1 MPTPKKGESRD
12 DFMDRCMGD
21 EKMNNQFENPQ
32 QRAAVCNSYFD
43 EKEATAK
50 MEDYLFSTPEGAR
63 KKSQEIGFDGEI
75 HESTLADGTRLYSP
89 ARTEDEFI
97 KWYRKN
103 DPDAEEEFEVRSNFD
118 KSDCGID
125 SNMGC
130 GCGCGGEVVA
140 YEDWGEDEETY
151 TAAKYKGRTV
161 TLNKPFRTQGASK
174 KFGVYTKNE
183 KGNVVLVRFGDPNM
197 EIKRDDPKRRKAFR
211 DRHNCDS
218 PGPKW
223 KARYWSCRQWESGRK
238 VEAGFSH
245 CADCETEDACAE
257 VEQCMGT
264 VEASDPK
271 TPAPPKDRK
280 KGSKKNKPGSA
291 RPGGKVTFSEA
302 VTNSLKKKVKEHNE
316 KSDRKVTLGMLKAVY
331 RRGAGAYSQSHRPG
345 VSRGAWAMARV
356 NAFLKLVR
364 SGKPSNPKYT
374 TDNDL
379 LPKGHPR
386 KSKKAEAGCGCMSN
400 EEEYEA
406 AEPTPNDDETHD
418 EYMTRCQRMGYSED
432 ECMKA
437 HEGHE
442 FKEEAS
448 YHDGGSCPPGQKMQG
463 GKCVRVAV
471 TCESEIE
478 VVETVIQADTGETI
492 IQIRGI
498 AFHEGYNKNGWEIT
512 RAGAE
517 ALLPQMIGADV
528 TLNHPHT
535 KGGRFTRNMDGGV
548 DEAVVGYVTDA
559 FMNYHN
565 DGTWDVR
572 YVAEVT
578 RKELFSSLES
588 GLWLRQGYGVSIGGT
603 GVPDSIIEADD
614 GSVTLSFE
622 KDFTF
627 DHLAIVHKPAYD
639 RANIESV
646 EKIEAVK
653 YQPDSPSNTNGANN
667 MTDEMISE
675 EVADNSAEI
684 EALKA
689 DLILKNAEIE
699 AFKAAEAAKAEESR
713 MALVNE
719 ATELGMSGHDEL
731 STDTLTNLIASWR
744 EANPPQVEEEVV
756 LEPVSA
762 SVNETP
768 SAPKAEVPMV
778 ASYFNKQHREI
789 PEDMYAR
796 AYNLWASA
804 WNQTLTPS
812 EKTFRAKT
820 YEQIKEMN

>member
-1 MPTPKKGESRD
+1 
-12 DFMDRCMGD
+12 
-21 EKMNNQFENPQ
+21 
-32 QRAAVCNSYFD
+32 
-43 EKEATAK
+43 
-50 MEDYLFSTPEGAR
+50 
-63 KKSQEIGFDGEI
+63 
-75 HESTLADGTRLYSP
+75 
-89 ARTEDEFI
+89 
-97 KWYRKN
+97 
-103 DPDAEEEFEVRSNFD
+103 
-118 KSDCGID
+118 
-125 SNMGC
+125 
-130 GCGCGGEVVA
+130 
-140 YEDWGEDEETY
+140 
-151 TAAKYKGRTV
+151 
-161 TLNKPFRTQGASK
+161 
-174 KFGVYTKNE
+174 
-183 KGNVVLVRFGDPNM
+183 
-197 EIKRDDPKRRKAFR
+197 
-211 DRHNCDS
+211 
-218 PGPKW
+218 
-223 KARYWSCRQWESGRK
+223 
-238 VEAGFSH
+238 
-245 CADCETEDACAE
+245 
-257 VEQCMGT
+257 
-264 VEASDPK
+264 
-271 TPAPPKDRK
+271 
-280 KGSKKNKPGSA
+280 
-291 RPGGKVTFSEA
+291 
-302 VTNSLKKKVKEHNE
+302 
-316 KSDRKVTLGMLKAVY
+316 
-331 RRGAGAYSQSHRPG
+331 
-345 VSRGAWAMARV
+345 
-356 NAFLKLVR
+356 
-364 SGKPSNPKYT
+364 
-374 TDNDL
+374 
-379 LPKGHPR
+379 
-386 KSKKAEAGCGCMSN
+386 
-400 EEEYEA
+400 
-406 AEPTPNDDETHD
+406 
-418 EYMTRCQRMGYSED
+418 
-432 ECMKA
+432 
-437 HEGHE
+437 
-442 FKEEAS
+442 
-448 YHDGGSCPPGQKMQG
+448 
-463 GKCVRVAV
+463 
-471 TCESEIE
+471 
-478 VVETVIQADTGETI
+478 
-492 IQIRGI
+492 
-498 AFHEGYNKNGWEIT
+498 
-512 RAGAE
+512 
-517 ALLPQMIGADV
+517 MIGADV